1 MATAKAIT
9 PITIASTAIR
19 KDAHGRYNL
28 NDLHKAAIAAGMATD
43 NHAPSQFLRNDGVQA
58 FVSVLDES
66 PEGDV
71 QNCTSVHSSK

>member
-28 NDLHKAAIAAGMATD
+28 NDLHKAAQYRHTGHIIAPVRVFSRIYDIISIPG
-43 NHAPSQFLRNDGVQA
+43 
-58 FVSVLDES
+58 
-66 PEGDV
+66 
-71 QNCTSVHSSK
+71 